1 MRPRGCLSTLSSASA
16 YGALVAAG
24 MENSAAGCC
33 FPQREVPRS
42 TRKLRWHTP
51 LMWAQAGRS
60 NAVFICELGYVLNH
74 FAICCSGVVV
84 RTQKRII
91 LAGKGCHGDEKQSV
105 HTIVHAK

>member
-1 MRPRGCLSTLSSASA
+1 MRPRGCLFHPVQCFCIWCVGGRRNGKLGGGMLFPTARGSTFH
-16 YGALVAAG
+16 
-24 MENSAAGCC
+24 E
-33 FPQREVPRS
+33 
-42 TRKLRWHTP
+42 LRWHTP